1 MLHAAPTAQAAWAAL
16 QDSSATLLLTLAA
29 RASAH
34 LRLPDLHW
42 YDALASRVA
51 LSCPFALDPMAQDE
65 GLVRGI
71 ILRSQIFDRHVLA
84 ASQQAAPLQIVTLG
98 AGLCTRRSRLAAQLP
113 ADGLGWLNID
123 LPAVMALREH
133 CIPAHLGGENRV
145 GSLDDDGW
153 LAQLDLPAGSRVLL
167 LLEGVAPYVP
177 ASMVVT
183 LLHALADACLA
194 RQWHGEILF
203 DYLHPAMLSAP
214 QQAGGMDL
222 PVQGGFVDAQAMIH
236 GHPGIRLIREVYP
249 FAEFSPGHQRFADAF
264 QQQHQR
270 PPYAIACLSLG
281 AVEPCDGLV

>member
-1 MLHAAPTAQAAWAAL
+1 MSPTAPAAQAAWAAL

-34 LRLPDLHW
+34 LLLPDLHW
-42 YDALASRVA
+42 YDALACRVA
-51 LSCPFALDPMAQDE
+51 RSCPFALDSMAQNE
-65 GLVRGI
+65 ALVRGI
-71 ILRSQIFDRHVLA
+71 ILRSQIFDHHVLA
-84 ASQQAAPLQIVTLG
+84 AAQAAPLHVVTLG

-113 ADGLGWLNID
+113 SHGVTWLNLD

-133 CIPAHLGGENRV
+133 WIPAHLGGENRV
-145 GSLDDDGW
+145 GSLDDEHW
-153 LAQLDLPAGSRVLL
+153 LAQLDLPADSRVLV

-177 ASMVVT
+177 ASVIVS
-183 LLHALADACLA
+183 LLHALADACLTY
-194 RQWHGEILF
+194 RWQGEIVF

-222 PVQGGFVDAQAMIH
+222 PVQGGFVDTQTMID
-236 GHPGIRLIREVYP
+236 GHPGIQLVSEAYP
-249 FAEFSPGHQRFADAF
+249 FAKFSPGHQRFADAF